1 MWLLTLFS
9 VVNAFGDVTVPENAP
24 VDHIKPSPKILVV
37 YYSNSGITE
46 KVGGLLAVALEAD
59 QEKLVD
65 KKERKGL
72 WNYIVAGKDAMMKY
86 ETDIEKPK
94 YDPSGYDLVII
105 GTPVW
110 AWTMTPA
117 VRTYISKN
125 KDKLK
130 NVVFFTTSGGTTH
143 DKIVPEMETLL
154 GKKAVLSNG
163 FFEKEV
169 KEDSKEMIDK
179 LNKFLENIKSS
190 LSVKI

>member
-1 MWLLTLFS
+1 MWFLILFS
-9 VVNAFGDVTVPENAP
+9 VVSIMGDLNTGNSGVEVE
-24 VDHIKPSPKILVV
+24 KRSPKILVV
-37 YYSNSGITE
+37 YYSSSGITE

-65 KKERKGL
+65 KKERKGV
-72 WNYIVAGKDAMMKY
+72 WNYLVAAKDAMMKY
-86 ETDIEKPK
+86 ETDIETPK
-94 YDPSGYDLVII
+94 YNPADYDLVII

-117 VRTYISKN
+117 VRTYITKN

-130 NVVFFTTSGGTTH
+130 NVVFFTTSGGTVY
-143 DKIVPEMETLL
+143 DKIVPEMETLS
-154 GKKAVLSNG
+154 GKKAVISNG

>member
-1 MWLLTLFS
+1 M
-9 VVNAFGDVTVPENAP
+9 GDLNTGNSGVEVE
-24 VDHIKPSPKILVV
+24 KRSPKILVV
-37 YYSNSGITE
+37 YYSSSGITE

-65 KKERKGL
+65 KKERKGV
-72 WNYIVAGKDAMMKY
+72 WNYLVAAKDAMMKY
-86 ETDIEKPK
+86 ETDIETPK
-94 YDPSGYDLVII
+94 YNPADYDLVII

-117 VRTYISKN
+117 VRTYITKN

-130 NVVFFTTSGGTTH
+130 NVVFFTTSGGTVY
-143 DKIVPEMETLL
+143 DKIVPEMETLS
-154 GKKAVLSNG
+154 GKKAVISNG

>member
-1 MWLLTLFS
+1 MWFLILFS
-9 VVNAFGDVTVPENAP
+9 VVSIMGDLNTGNSGVEVE
-24 VDHIKPSPKILVV
+24 KRSPKILVV

-65 KKERKGL
+65 KKERKGV
-72 WNYIVAGKDAMMKY
+72 WNYLVAAKDAMMKY
-86 ETDIEKPK
+86 ETDIETPK
-94 YDPSGYDLVII
+94 YDPADYDLVII

-117 VRTYISKN
+117 VRTYITKN

-130 NVVFFTTSGGTTH
+130 NVVFFTTSGGTAY
-143 DKIVPEMETLL
+143 DKIVPEMETLS
-154 GKKAVLSNG
+154 GKKAVISNG

>member
-1 MWLLTLFS
+1 MWVMTLFS
-9 VVNAFGDVTVPENAP
+9 VLNILGDINTDSSKDEME
-24 VDHIKPSPKILVV
+24 KRSPKILVV
-37 YYSNSGITE
+37 YYSSSGITE

-65 KKERKGL
+65 KKERKGV
-72 WNYIVAGKDAMMKY
+72 WNYLVAAKDAMMKY
-86 ETDIEKPK
+86 ETEIETPK
-94 YDPSGYDLVII
+94 YDPADYDLVII

-117 VRTYISKN
+117 VRTYIAKN

-130 NVVFFTTSGGTTH
+130 NVVFFTTSGGTTY
-143 DKIVPEMETLL
+143 DKIVPEMETLS
-154 GKKAVLSNG
+154 GKKAIISNG

-179 LNKFLENIKSS
+179 LNKFLENIKNS